1 MLASRALDK
10 YSRIMA
16 SGLWNKAGGDEAA
29 AQTLA
34 QRHTRLEIATCG
46 PGFTDITG
54 DISHWLSGIGA
65 SQGLLT
71 AFIAHTSASLLI
83 QENADPSVKADLMAV
98 LEKLAPRDA
107 PYRHATEGPDDMP
120 AHIKAMLTSV
130 NLSIP
135 VVGGS
140 MALGTWQGVYMLE
153 HRDNSHGRRVDLQ
166 FIGTVGS

>member
-1 MLASRALDK
+1 MAISFRHDK
-10 YSRIMA
+10 MTEDET
-16 SGLWNKAGGDEAA
+16 GGAP
-29 AQTLA
+29 LV
-34 QRHTRLEIATCG
+34 QRHTRLEIATRG

-54 DISHWLSGIGA
+54 EVAGWLTRTGA

-71 AFIAHTSASLLI
+71 AFIAHTSASLII
-83 QENADPSVKADLMAV
+83 QENADPSVQSDLMDA

-130 NLSIP
+130 SLSIP

-140 MALGTWQGVYMLE
+140 MALGTWQGVYVIE
-153 HRDNSHGRRVDLQ
+153 HRDSSHRRRVDIQ
-166 FIGTVGS
+166 FIGALHA